1 MFDSLLDR
9 LVAGQHDADRR
20 GPEPREAVALTARLD
35 LDGVLHDIEIGN
47 ISAGGLMARSDIAL
61 AAGCRLTV
69 LIDGHRLAG
78 EVRWQ
83 HAGRFGMCFDA
94 PLSLDPA
101 MIARYRPANVEA
113 SKEMSRWMI

>member
-20 GPEPREAVALTARLD
+20 APELREAVALKALLD
-35 LDGVLHDIEIGN
+35 LDGTLHPVEIGN
-47 ISAGGLMARSDIAL
+47 ISAGGLMASLDAELEAGRHL
-61 AAGCRLTV
+61 AVLLDGQRLT
-69 LIDGHRLAG
+69 G

-83 HAGRFGMCFDA
+83 HAGRFGMCFDQ

-101 MIARYRPANVEA
+101 MIERYRPANVEA
-113 SKEMSRWMI
+113 SKQMSRWMV